1 MTGDRGAALVEASV
15 VLPVFFLIVFSI
27 LEYGVL
33 FKEAL
38 TVDEISR
45 IAARTATA
53 AGNDGDA
60 DYRALRSISA
70 AVSAL
75 DRGQLQ
81 RIVIYHASGPGDSLS
96 SDANANYAT
105 CRSGTAVT
113 GVCNVYVATD
123 LTRSAA
129 DFGCDPG
136 IAPDRFWCPNDR
148 KVAQSGTNGPPDYIG
163 VWVTA
168 THQSFTGLIK
178 ADETIGRG
186 VVLRI
191 EPRILA

>member
-1 MTGDRGAALVEASV
+1 M
-15 VLPVFFLIVFSI
+15 PVFFLIVFSI

-60 DYRALRSISA
+60 DYRALRSIAA

-75 DRGQLQ
+75 EKGQLQ

-96 SDANANYAT
+96 SDTNADYVT
-105 CRSGTAVT
+105 CRSGTSVS
-113 GVCNVYVATD
+113 GVCNVYVPSD
-123 LTRSAA
+123 IDRGAA
-129 DFGCDPG
+129 DFGCDAG
-136 IAPDRFWCPNDR
+136 VAPDRFWCPNDR
-148 KVAQSGTNGPPDYIG
+148 KVAQSGTNGPPDFIG
-163 VWVTA
+163 VWVMA
-168 THQSFTGLIK
+168 THESFTGLVQ